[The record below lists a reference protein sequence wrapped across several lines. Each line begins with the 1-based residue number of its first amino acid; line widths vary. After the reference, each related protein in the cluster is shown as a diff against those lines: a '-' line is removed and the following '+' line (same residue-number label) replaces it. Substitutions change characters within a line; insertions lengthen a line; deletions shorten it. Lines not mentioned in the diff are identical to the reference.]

1 MKPQPRANQAS
12 APRPGARPDGPRSA
26 SAPARAHALVS
37 SLRLVLPVLVSGLI
51 GILIILPL

>member
-1 MKPQPRANQAS
+1 MTPQPKPTQAS
-12 APRPGARPDGPRSA
+12 AAPRNARTAGPRPT
-26 SAPARAHALVS
+26 ARAAFAGFS